1 LTHKLKILKFQL
13 PTLAWAIFI
22 LAICTKKSNGNIGD
36 NLLGIP
42 TDKLGHAFVFAVLEF
57 LLLFGFRKTS
67 PQSFSQNKIRLY
79 SIVTATVYGILI
91 EFIQHYFTS
100 NRTADF
106 WDVIAD
112 IFGAFLGLATFHIV
126 FGNLK
131 PLNRDETM

>member
-1 LTHKLKILKFQL
+1 L
-13 PTLAWAIFI
+13 PTIAWAIFI
-22 LAICTKKSNGNIGD
+22 LVICTNKSNGNIGG

-57 LLLFGFRKTS
+57 LLLIGLRKTS

-91 EFIQHYFTS
+91 EFIQHYCTS

-112 IFGAFLGLATFHIV
+112 IFGAFLGLAMFHTV
-126 FGNLK
+126 YGDLK
-131 PLNRDETM
+131 FLDRDETM